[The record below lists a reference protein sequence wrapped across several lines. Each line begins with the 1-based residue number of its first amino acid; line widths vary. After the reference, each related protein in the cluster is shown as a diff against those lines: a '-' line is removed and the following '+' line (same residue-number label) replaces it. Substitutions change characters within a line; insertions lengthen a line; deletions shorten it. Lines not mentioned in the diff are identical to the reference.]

1 MNNIEKLESQVNRL
15 DEECTNIFEDM
26 CDEIDVL
33 YYIQKQLA
41 LANKIELEKIRR
53 QSNIA
58 PKANLEW
65 SKPIS
70 TTQIT

>member
-1 MNNIEKLESQVNRL
+1 MDIIKDL
-15 DEECTNIFEDM
+15 DEAIDMYNPLWRKDIEYCLFNI
-26 CDEIDVL
+26 
-33 YYIQKQLA
+33 QNQLA
-41 LANKIELEKIRR
+41 IANKIELEKIRR

-65 SKPIS
+65 SKPVS